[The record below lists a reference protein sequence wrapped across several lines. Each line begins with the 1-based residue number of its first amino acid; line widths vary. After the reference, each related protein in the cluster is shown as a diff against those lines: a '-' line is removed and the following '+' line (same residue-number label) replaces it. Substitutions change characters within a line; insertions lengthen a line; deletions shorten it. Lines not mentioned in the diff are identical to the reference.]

1 MTLGFDTANQW
12 WRTRSARERSL
23 LLLLTAIALVLVGWY
38 GVASPLRTTAQRA
51 ALHRA
56 SAAQLL
62 RDVEAARAQIG
73 AIVIPAAAQLEDVL
87 MLSAAEA
94 GFALETHRAE
104 NAREVAVSGHAADP
118 AALFGWI
125 AMLRTNHGLVV
136 ANLAVAREENGEL
149 RVEAILMR
157 GAS

>member
-1 MTLGFDTANQW
+1 MKAVWPDTIVEE
-12 WRTRSARERSL
+12 SALSRN
-23 LLLLTAIALVLVGWY
+23 IY
-38 GVASPLRTTAQRA
+38 
-51 ALHRA
+51 
-56 SAAQLL
+56 LL
-62 RDVEAARAQIG
+62 RRALG
-73 AIVIPAAAQLEDVL
+73 ESPDEHRYIVTAPGRGYRFVAGG
-87 MLSAAEA
+87 AEA
-94 GFALETHRAE
+94 TAD
-104 NAREVAVSGHAADP
+104 VAPKDPQGHAADP